1 MVDRDEW
8 NLYLGR
14 CQLQGDIY
22 GKGGRVELTD
32 GYIKHSE
39 IKRTMG
45 GEGLIIPQQATCM

>member
-14 CQLQGDIY
+14 SQLQGDIY

-45 GEGLIIPQQATCM
+45 GEGLIIPQQTTCM